1 MNALSSHVGGNAKSD
16 GDIFISE
23 LLRLDPRA
31 EYYNSQVYRRL
42 RSHLRNEIGWPKQRI
57 DDAIESLRLS
67 KRLFVSR
74 SRRTISLRPS
84 HPDNEPLGERCCA
97 YCGKYTKKLSR
108 DHVVPRSRGG
118 LDTHDNLVW
127 ACVSCNQTKDNR
139 TPAEW
144 ATDILNYKR
153 PRPKPMVRL
162 PLLSSIKLAAFRIAA
177 CLKGGAA

>member
-1 MNALSSHVGGNAKSD
+1 MNAINRTHVGAETKD
-16 GDIFISE
+16 GDTFIRE

-31 EYYNSQVYRRL
+31 EFYNSKAYRRL
-42 RSHLRNEIGWPKQRI
+42 RSHLRNEIGWPEERI

-84 HPDNEPLGERCCA
+84 HPDNELLGDRCCA
-97 YCGKYTKKLSR
+97 YCGKYTKNLSR

-118 LDTHDNLVW
+118 LDTHANLVW
-127 ACVSCNQTKDNR
+127 ACISCNQTKDDR
-139 TPAEW
+139 TPTEW
-144 ATDILNYKR
+144 ANDILNFRK
-153 PRPKPMVRL
+153 PQKKPMVRL